1 MILTVTLNAA
11 LDVTYEVEHQS
22 HGEPVRVRRV
32 MSRSGGK
39 GINVAF
45 VLSALGT
52 GATVTGLAGG
62 RRGQVIREGLANVG
76 ITEALFPIAGESRQ
90 TVVVAADDG
99 SVAAYHEPGPVVLAA
114 EWEQFLVRYNAL
126 LSECSSVVCA
136 GSLPTSIPD
145 DAYAILIE
153 AAHRQRRTVVLDAS
167 GVALRRGLEA
177 EPDVVKVSHA
187 EFSELAG
194 TDLTDEASI
203 LSWAKGIKGDVIVTL
218 GAEGAIACG
227 DGWRWRVHPP
237 KRSGNPVG
245 AGDAFTAGLVC
256 DDMIAAGPRDRL
268 IFATALAAS
277 SVGLPGAGLIDL
289 DLARDLADEGKV
301 VVM

>member
-1 MILTVTLNAA
+1 MVLTVTLNAA
-11 LDVTYEVEHQS
+11 LDVTYQVEHQS

-32 MSRSGGK
+32 VSRPGGK

-45 VLSALGT
+45 VLSALDT
-52 GATVTGLAGG
+52 KATVTGFTGG
-62 RRGQVIREGLANVG
+62 YRGQVIREGLANAG
-76 ITEALFPIAGESRQ
+76 IIDALIPIAGESRQ

-99 SVAAYHEPGPVVLAA
+99 GVAAYHEPGPVVSAS
-114 EWEQFLVRYNAL
+114 EWKQFLVRYDAL
-126 LSECSSVVCA
+126 VADCSSVVCA
-136 GSLPTSIPD
+136 GSLPSSVPD
-145 DAYAILIE
+145 DAYAVLIE
-153 AAHRQRRTVVLDAS
+153 AAHRQKRTVVLDAS
-167 GVALRRGLEA
+167 GFALRRGLEA
-177 EPDVVKVSHA
+177 EPDIVKVSLA

-194 TDLTDEASI
+194 TDVTDENSI
-203 LSWAKGIKGDVIVTL
+203 LSWAKDFKGDVIVTL

-237 KRSGNPVG
+237 KRTGNPVG

-256 DDMIAAGPRDRL
+256 DDMVAAGTRDRL

-289 DLARDLADEGKV
+289 GVARDLVDEDKV